1 MKSNPNVTF
10 QQIEAFLKAAE
21 YRSLS
26 KAARAMF
33 TSQPALT
40 MMLRRFEDSVGA
52 QLFNRSNQGIVP
64 TAEGRF
70 LFSQLEPLYV
80 EMEKA
85 FATARIL
92 NMAPKQLLR
101 IVMSDAYEFTEDY
114 APIREIANRYHRDY
128 PLVEMCDSICNLVEL
143 RQALKSGPIDLVVA
157 PAYAVSDV
165 QNISLRHVARCE
177 MYLVMSSA
185 HPLASGGGLDV
196 KALCNEIFYT
206 LPYTEQSS
214 DKDIVYE
221 QCNKIGFRPKD
232 VLFLPNYTTIYHTVR
247 QGKGMTIGGR
257 FIYYENDTGC
267 RSIPLELGDATPH
280 IAVAWRTGSL
290 TPEARDLVEML
301 PDLSR

>member
-1 MKSNPNVTF
+1 M
-10 QQIEAFLKAAE
+10 
-21 YRSLS
+21 
-26 KAARAMF
+26 
-33 TSQPALT
+33 
-40 MMLRRFEDSVGA
+40 
-52 QLFNRSNQGIVP
+52 
-64 TAEGRF
+64 
-70 LFSQLEPLYV
+70 FSQLEPLYV